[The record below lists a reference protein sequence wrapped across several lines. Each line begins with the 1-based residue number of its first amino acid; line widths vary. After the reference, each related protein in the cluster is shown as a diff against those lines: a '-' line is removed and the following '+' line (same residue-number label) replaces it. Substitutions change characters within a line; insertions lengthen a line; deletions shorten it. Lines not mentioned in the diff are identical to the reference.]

1 MRGASQVGTQSK
13 LKRRLLR
20 RAMIAVFGATA
31 AVLLTLPS
39 VAQGHGPP
47 TTNTVGGHFLGTPPS
62 VLSVSG
68 PHLAPPL
75 PSVTSI
81 PNYGFT
87 NFGYSRWNPYGSS
100 VYGNGYRGRR
110 GYGRGYGSTGLSY
123 AIPYYIP
130 VDGYGYDYV
139 GGPDLYSGP
148 PIGPSDPM
156 LHMVAESP
164 TIRYPSAD
172 SDYVPVPPT
181 QIQPIPQEQA
191 AIRDA
196 KPNESSVLVFRDGH
210 KREVINYAIMSQTV
224 YVFDKGTQRIA
235 LSDLD
240 VPATI
245 KANEDRGLE
254 FKLPPQKAEKKADI
268 ELNVPREPETTAPA
282 NIASIAPS

>member
-1 MRGASQVGTQSK
+1 MWGASQVGTRSRSES
-13 LKRRLLR
+13 LFLR
-20 RAMIAVFGATA
+20 RAMT
-31 AVLLTLPS
+31 AVLSTAISSLLALPS
-39 VAQGHGPP
+39 AAQGHGPP
-47 TTNTVGGHFLGTPPS
+47 TTNTIGGHFLGTPPS

-87 NFGYSRWNPYGSS
+87 NFGYSRWNPYGSTA
-100 VYGNGYRGRR
+100 YGNGYYRGHH
-110 GYGRGYGSTGLSY
+110 GYGRTGLSY

-130 VDGYGYDYV
+130 ADGYGYDYV

-156 LHMVAESP
+156 LHMVAEPPP
-164 TIRYPSAD
+164 TRYPSAD
-172 SDYVPVPPT
+172 SDYAPVLPAQP
-181 QIQPIPQEQA
+181 QPIPQEQA
-191 AIRDA
+191 AVRDA
-196 KPNESSVLVFRDGH
+196 TPNEPSVLVFRDGR
-210 KREVINYAIMSQTV
+210 KREVSNYAIMGQTV

-245 KANEDRGLE
+245 KANDDRGLE

-268 ELNVPREPETTAPA
+268 ELKVPPEPETTAPA
-282 NIASIAPS
+282 KIASIAPS